1 MASKKKVPEIPSASL
16 ADIAFLMLIFFL
28 IATTMDTDKGI
39 ARMLPPI
46 IEDQVDE
53 QIVVKERNVLPVR
66 INFRNDVSVKG
77 RPIHLSQLKEI
88 TKEFFVNPYHSED
101 LPELIETEID
111 YFGIIPITKN
121 AVISLQTDR
130 GTQYQTYLTVQNE
143 LQAAINELRNEA
155 SRKQFKRP
163 YDDLNEDQQKAVR
176 VIFPQ
181 RISEAEPRNI
191 KKTD

>member
-1 MASKKKVPEIPSASL
+1 MASKKRVPEIPSASL

-46 IEDQVDE
+46 IEDQQDD
-53 QIVVKERNVLPVR
+53 QIVVKARNVFPVF
-66 INFRNDVSVKG
+66 INFRNEVSVKG
-77 RPIHLSQLKEI
+77 PIHLSQLKEL
-88 TKEFFVNPYHSED
+88 TKEFLTNPYNSEE
-101 LPELIETEID
+101 LPELVDTEVE
-111 YFGIIPITKN
+111 YFGVIPITKH

-155 SRKQFKRP
+155 ARKKFKKS
-163 YDDLNEDQQKAVR
+163 YEDLDEDQQKAIR
-176 VIFPQ
+176 VIYPQ

-191 KKTD
+191 KK